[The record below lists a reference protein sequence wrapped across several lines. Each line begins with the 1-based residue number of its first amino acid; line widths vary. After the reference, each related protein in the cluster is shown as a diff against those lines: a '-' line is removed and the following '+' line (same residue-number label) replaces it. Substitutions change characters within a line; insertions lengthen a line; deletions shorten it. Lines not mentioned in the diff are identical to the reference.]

1 MQRRDSLSR
10 RGEAVVR
17 QHNGLKRSDA
27 SSNTQLHLHSNRPS
41 GASQNAGAAPGAPT
55 CKTLRSGIE
64 ESAGSAP
71 RLRARPSWG
80 GRR

>member
-1 MQRRDSLSR
+1 MQRRDSLIR
-10 RGEAVVR
+10 RVEAVVR

-41 GASQNAGAAPGAPT
+41 GASQNTRSAPDALTGA
-55 CKTLRSGIE
+55 TLRSVIE

-71 RLRARPSWG
+71 RLRAMPSWG

>member
-27 SSNTQLHLHSNRPS
+27 STNTRLHPHSIRPS
-41 GASQNAGAAPGAPT
+41 GVSQNADAA
-55 CKTLRSGIE
+55 TLRSVIE
-64 ESAGSAP
+64 EGAGSAS
-71 RLRARPSWG
+71 RQGEMLSRG

>member
-1 MQRRDSLSR
+1 MQRRDLLSR

-27 SSNTQLHLHSNRPS
+27 SSNTRLHPHSIRPPS
-41 GASQNAGAAPGAPT
+41 VSQNADAAPGAPAH
-55 CKTLRSGIE
+55 KTLRSGIE

-71 RLRARPSWG
+71 CRRAVPSRG